1 MRGPRRLALV
11 ALLLSGCEDLG
22 CEPDPYAPPPRSSA
36 DRTGPG
42 ASGNP
47 SERAKEAL
55 LGAPSPAAALE
66 TAQRALADK
75 DYTTLVASIWPATRD
90 AWLADLAVDLAVE
103 STDLGHEPEGEK
115 KRNRAEVRTLLARYG
130 AVLSSRPRDISPG
143 SLGSSLIDGVRDR
156 TGLYAALLTFADA
169 RRMPFD
175 PARVLTGASEASPS
189 AVPLLRLTDRI
200 KAPAALETSDGG
212 VVESPADGPFAL
224 FVVSEGA
231 PVVLRF
237 QAKGRAYWLD
247 ES

>member
-1 MRGPRRLALV
+1 MRAPRRVALV

-22 CEPDPYAPPPRSSA
+22 CEPDPYAPRPRSTSGDRMSA
-36 DRTGPG
+36 G
-42 ASGNP
+42 AAGS

-55 LGAPSPAAALE
+55 LGAPSPAAALAA
-66 TAQRALADK
+66 AQAALADK

-115 KRNRAEVRTLLARYG
+115 RRNRAEVRTILARFG

-156 TGLYAALLTFADA
+156 TGLYAALLAFADA

-175 PARVLTGASEASPS
+175 PARVLTGAAEASPS

-200 KAPAALETSDGG
+200 KAPAVLETRDGG
-212 VVESPADGPFAL
+212 VTDVPADGPFPL
-224 FVVSEGA
+224 FAVSDGA
-231 PVVLRF
+231 PVVVRF
-237 QAKGRAYWLD
+237 QAKAGAYWLD